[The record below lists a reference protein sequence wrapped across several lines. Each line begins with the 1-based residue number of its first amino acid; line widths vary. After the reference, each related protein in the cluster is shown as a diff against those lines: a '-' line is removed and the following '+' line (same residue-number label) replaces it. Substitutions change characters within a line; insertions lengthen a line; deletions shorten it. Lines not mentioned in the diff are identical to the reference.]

1 MMRPLLSALVLAIVL
16 AAAGPAHAQ
25 PWRPGANDRLVEEA
39 LADMGVDYR
48 GADVRRAVQDA
59 FREIVPGASWTR
71 YRLNRAQAH
80 ALAFTA
86 LGELGYTWTAYPP
99 GRPRPQRSGDHGY
112 GYGCRAASDQLYEL
126 ALFVPNGSS
135 LFLSTEEQARVRA
148 GLTEVGREA
157 NACGC
162 RELADGALEA
172 LRELNETTMPGRED
186 TIRSLNQLRRMAE
199 ECERR

>member
-1 MMRPLLSALVLAIVL
+1 MNRPLLSVLALSLIL
-16 AAAGPAHAQ
+16 AAAGPAYAQ

-39 LADMGVDYR
+39 LSDMGVDYR
-48 GADVRRAVQDA
+48 GDVRRAVQDA

-86 LGELGYTWTAYPP
+86 LGSLGYTWTAYPP
-99 GRPRPQRSGDHGY
+99 GRPRPQRPDYPGP
-112 GYGCRAASDQLYEL
+112 YGCRNASEQLYEL
-126 ALFVPNGSS
+126 ALYIPNGSS
-135 LFLSTEEQARVRA
+135 LFLSSDEQARVHA

-162 RELADGALEA
+162 QQLADGALDA
-172 LRELNETTMPGRED
+172 LRELNETTLPGRED
-186 TIRSLNQLRRMAE
+186 TIEALNELRRLAE
-199 ECERR
+199 RCEG

>member
-1 MMRPLLSALVLAIVL
+1 MNRPLLSILTLSLLLV
-16 AAAGPAHAQ
+16 AAGSADAQ

-48 GADVRRAVQDA
+48 GDVRRAVQDA
-59 FREIVPGASWTR
+59 LREIVPGAAWTR

-86 LGELGYTWTAYPP
+86 LNELGYTWTFYEP
-99 GRPRPQRSGDHGY
+99 GRPRPQRPGEHGY
-112 GYGCRAASDQLYEL
+112 GCHAASEQLYEL
-126 ALFVPNGSS
+126 ALYVPNGSS
-135 LFLSTEEQARVRA
+135 LFLSSEEQSRVRA
-148 GLTEVGREA
+148 GLTEVGRDA

-172 LRELNETTMPGRED
+172 LRDLNETTMPGRED
-186 TIRSLNQLRRMAE
+186 TIEAIGELRRMAE
-199 ECERR
+199 ACDR